1 MWHTA
6 RLSNLLPS
14 SKLIAMT
21 TEPQQGT
28 ERRGGIP
35 ADSFSNRLML
45 ARAHAGHL
53 SIREAAD
60 LCDLGRG
67 AWTNWEKGA
76 RPADIID
83 IATVVADKLGVDRD
97 WLLFGGQL
105 AEAES
110 RQSRRIRSVKEPYI
124 SDGDHLTSR
133 GERPTR
139 TSPVRQ
145 PRMDS
150 RRPVSAIPATR
161 RRPQAV

>member
-1 MWHTA
+1 
-6 RLSNLLPS
+6 
-14 SKLIAMT
+14 MT
-21 TEPQQGT
+21 IQPEESTGQ
-28 ERRGGIP
+28 RGGIP
-35 ADSFSNRLML
+35 VDSFANRLML

-105 AEAES
+105 ADA
-110 RQSRRIRSVKEPYI
+110 QARS
-124 SDGDHLTSR
+124 L
-133 GERPTR
+133 
-139 TSPVRQ
+139 
-145 PRMDS
+145 
-150 RRPVSAIPATR
+150 R
-161 RRPQAV
+161 RRGPGLTGPYDGMAVRLPITDRPADNRPAGRPLAGAGSGVGRTGYLDRGARRRRDR